1 MNGEARMPNG
11 QRNPNQRD
19 RFAVAMALGHSVS
32 AWAKSNGVPRRTC
45 HEWKKTAEFKLRVE
59 DGRRRSIDRV
69 IGHYARNLIKA
80 AGRITHLATEAKSES
95 VQLQASR
102 TLVKDWMAV
111 RQHLDYDERI
121 TELERKTAPHEQ
133 RSPG

>member
-32 AWAKSNGVPRRTC
+32 AWAKANGVPRRTC
-45 HEWKKTAEFKLRVE
+45 QQWKKTEEFKLRVE
-59 DGRRRSIDRV
+59 DVRRRTIDRV
-69 IGHYARNLIKA
+69 VGHYARNLIKA
-80 AGRITHLATEAKSES
+80 AGQITHLATEAKSES

-102 TLVKDWMAV
+102 ALVKDWMAV

-121 TELERKTAPHEQ
+121 TELERKSAAGEQ
-133 RSPG
+133 TSAG